1 MSVVAPFQSIQEFL
15 TAPGLTRGKQFRIS
29 HSNAD
34 RLPMNPLDQALKDLL
49 HSVST
54 ESDLYKVASR
64 FLDLSENKS
73 FMDAGK
79 PANNKELSRIVTIGL
94 KSKLGLDPSGLKL
107 LLQHH
112 SRYDF
117 FHGGG
122 MLAGR
127 IVQCFYFRRENRGCI
142 TVATLA
148 GEVHYLRI
156 SVVASPIPE
165 HPEQN

>member
-1 MSVVAPFQSIQEFL
+1 
-15 TAPGLTRGKQFRIS
+15 
-29 HSNAD
+29 
-34 RLPMNPLDQALKDLL
+34 MNSLDQALKDLL

-54 ESDLYKVASR
+54 ESDLYKVASK
-64 FLDLSENKS
+64 FLDLSEDKS

-79 PANNKELSRIVTIGL
+79 PANNKELSRIIAIGL

-122 MLAGR
+122 MLADR
-127 IVQCFYFRRENRGCI
+127 IVQCFYFRREKRGCI